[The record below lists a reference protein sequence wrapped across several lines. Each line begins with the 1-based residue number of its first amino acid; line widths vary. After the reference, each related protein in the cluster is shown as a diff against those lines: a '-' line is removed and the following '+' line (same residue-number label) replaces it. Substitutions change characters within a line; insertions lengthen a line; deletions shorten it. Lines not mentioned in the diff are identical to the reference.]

1 MKIAIIYC
9 SKYGTTEKVC
19 HAISKMVGKAN
30 EVDLFDLKNQKK
42 LNVHE
47 YDAIVLG
54 SSVYAGKPR
63 TQMVEFCKN
72 NEEQL
77 LSKRLFL
84 FVCGMDK
91 EHAAREIEMTYPAKM
106 LQAAEKSEFIEGEF
120 LLNKI
125 SFIERLM
132 LRVFFKVKQSVTRE
146 YDDIVRDFAG
156 KLMP

>member
-19 HAISKMVGKAN
+19 HAICKMVGKAN

-42 LNVHE
+42 LDVHE

-63 TQMVEFCKN
+63 KQMVEFCKN

-77 LSKRLFL
+77 LSKR
-84 FVCGMDK
+84 
-91 EHAAREIEMTYPAKM
+91 
-106 LQAAEKSEFIEGEF
+106 AAEKYEFIEGEF

-125 SFIERLM
+125 SFIERFM
-132 LRVFFKVKQSVTRE
+132 LRVFFQSE
-146 YDDIVRDFAG
+146 AIGY
-156 KLMP
+156 P

>member
-19 HAISKMVGKAN
+19 HTICKMVGNGN
-30 EVDLFDLKNQKK
+30 EVDLLDLKNQK
-42 LNVHE
+42 NINICE

-54 SSVYAGKPR
+54 SPVYAGKPR
-63 TQMVEFCKN
+63 KQMVDFCKN

-77 LSKRLFL
+77 LGKRLFL

-91 EHAAREIEMTYPAKM
+91 GHAVREIKMTYPVKI

-125 SFIERLM
+125 SFIERFM

-146 YDDIVRDFAG
+146 YDGIVREFAG
-156 KLMP
+156 NLVP